1 MVAYRAEANR
11 RVFEVLLHHD
21 LAIKHG
27 HFIIDDL
34 SGESRLPYLGP
45 VAHAASHIE
54 GEDDGVF
61 RIRFELVY
69 VLFRVHFFVELG
81 VAGEGFFGGCG
92 VGGAGSPTVS
102 GGSVYFSVV
111 ISSSHYIAESLCN
124 NILRMAS
131 MKYKKVET
139 KPEAE
144 IIDMESLESRLAQT
158 AVPSRPSQKKVTG
171 GKPETAKKWT
181 KKGSS
186 SETSHTTFAEKYKAN
201 IPAQLKQQQQQQQP
215 QHQPEVELCSHPV
228 LFTREDLQKAFSL
241 AKT

>member
-1 MVAYRAEANR
+1 
-11 RVFEVLLHHD
+11 
-21 LAIKHG
+21 
-27 HFIIDDL
+27 
-34 SGESRLPYLGP
+34 
-45 VAHAASHIE
+45 
-54 GEDDGVF
+54 
-61 RIRFELVY
+61 
-69 VLFRVHFFVELG
+69 
-81 VAGEGFFGGCG
+81 
-92 VGGAGSPTVS
+92 
-102 GGSVYFSVV
+102 
-111 ISSSHYIAESLCN
+111 
-124 NILRMAS
+124 